1 MLKSNWLSLV
11 LGVDFM
17 TLTILKLEFFIFL
30 EIIIYSKASSQ
41 NFLENHQ
48 SNVILSYFKQNLN
61 NNLFN
66 ITYLHTTCIVFL
78 KYVDLSRI
86 FF

>member
-1 MLKSNWLSLV
+1 MLKSNWLSPV

-17 TLTILKLEFFIFL
+17 TLAILELEFFTFL
-30 EIIIYSKASSQ
+30 EFIIYSNASSQ
-41 NFLENHQ
+41 NFVEYHQ
-48 SNVILSYFKQNLN
+48 FNVILSYFKQNLN

-78 KYVDLSRI
+78 KYVGLSWI
-86 FF
+86 F